1 MTTTPGPSRGGAIA
15 TSHDAATAAGARVLE
30 LGGTAVD
37 AAIAAAAVL
46 CVVYPNNVALGGDL
60 VALVRDPS
68 GRTRFVNATGPAAAA
83 ETLEALRARHGD
95 GMPSRG
101 VDAVTVPGGLRGW
114 EALAEI
120 GGTLSWNVLLSDAR
134 TLAADGHSLARSV
147 ARAIVG
153 EHRELAA
160 FEAWNATFRP
170 GGVPLIEG
178 QVLQQPALAETL
190 DQVAAAGPSAFYEG
204 ALATRWIDGLR
215 TVGSRIDDDEVAR
228 FRPTVSDPLRGEFM
242 GHTVLT
248 SPPNTQGF
256 ALLRVLR
263 GLETASIADP
273 LGADA
278 ARLALAFRDANRVR
292 LAYLADSATALDG
305 AELIAVEA
313 PGSAPASTNPQGD
326 TVGLVAVSDDGWAV
340 SLVQSVFEP
349 FGSGILEPA
358 TGVLFQNRGSA
369 FSLDPAHPAAFAG
382 GRRPPHTLMPVLV
395 ERDGELSHAL
405 ATMGG
410 QAQPQIHAQLLLRLL
425 AGASAIEATSAPRW
439 IVGRQEEADTANS
452 VIIESDVADLPRRSL
467 ATTDLVPRVV
477 PPRYE
482 YLGHSNVIRATAS
495 GWDAASDPRSD
506 GSGRVVVAHGVT
518 E

>member
-1 MTTTPGPSRGGAIA
+1 MTTPTGPSRGGAIA
-15 TSHDAATAAGARVLE
+15 TSHYAATAAGARLLE
-30 LGGTAVD
+30 RGGTAVD

-46 CVVYPNNVALGGDL
+46 CVVYQDNVALGSDL

-83 ETLEALRARHGD
+83 ETLEGLRSRHGD
-95 GMPSRG
+95 GMPTRG

-114 EALAEI
+114 EVLAEF
-120 GGTLSWNVLLSDAR
+120 GGTLGWNELLADAR
-134 TLAADGHSLARSV
+134 SLAADGHPVPRSV

-153 EHRELAA
+153 EQRELAPY
-160 FEAWNATFRP
+160 EAWNATFRP
-170 GGVPLIEG
+170 GGVPLDEG
-178 QVLQQPALAETL
+178 QVLTQPALAETL
-190 DQVAAAGPSAFYEG
+190 DRLAAGGPGAFYEG
-204 ALATRWIDGLR
+204 ELARRWIDGLR
-215 TVGSRIDDDEVAR
+215 AVGSRIDANEVAG
-228 FRPTVSDPLRGEFM
+228 FRPTVSDPLRAHFT

-263 GLETASIADP
+263 ELEMGPIADP

-292 LAYLADSATALDG
+292 LAYLADAHSALSGD
-305 AELIAVEA
+305 ELIAVEA
-313 PGSAPASTNPQGD
+313 PGSAPAPANPQGD

-349 FGSGILEPA
+349 FGSGVLDPA

-369 FSLDPAHPAAFAG
+369 FSLDPAHPAAFTG

-410 QAQPQIHAQLLLRLL
+410 QAQPQIHAQLLLQLL

-439 IVGRQEEADTANS
+439 IVGRQEAADTANS
-452 VIIESDVADLPRRSL
+452 VIIEADVPDLPRRSL
-467 ATTDLVPRVV
+467 ATTDLVPRIV

-482 YLGHSNVIRATAS
+482 YLGHSNVIRVVPS
-495 GWDAASDPRSD
+495 GYDAASDPRSD
-506 GSGRVVVAHGVT
+506 GSARVIAAPGA

>member
-1 MTTTPGPSRGGAIA
+1 MTTRPGPSRGGAIA

-37 AAIAAAAVL
+37 AAIAAAAAL

-68 GRTRFVNATGPAAAA
+68 GRTRFVNATGPAAVG
-83 ETLEALRARHGD
+83 ETLDGLRSRHGD
-95 GMPSRG
+95 EMPTRG
-101 VDAVTVPGGLRGW
+101 VDAITVPGGVRGW
-114 EALAEI
+114 AALAEI
-120 GGTLSWNVLLSDAR
+120 GGTLGWHELISDAR
-134 TLAADGHSLARSV
+134 SLAATGHPLARSV

-153 EHRELAA
+153 EQHQLAA

-178 QVLQQPALAETL
+178 QVLTQPALAETL
-190 DQVAAAGPSAFYEG
+190 DRIATGGPDAFYEG
-204 ALATRWIDGLR
+204 DLARRWIDGLR
-215 TVGSRIDDDEVAR
+215 RVGSRIAEAEVAA
-228 FRPTVSDPLRGEFM
+228 FRPVITEPLRGTFR
-242 GHTVLT
+242 GHDVLT

-263 GLETASIADP
+263 ELETTQLADP
-273 LGADA
+273 LGAGA
-278 ARLALAFRDANRVR
+278 AQLATAFRDANRVR
-292 LAYLADSATALDG
+292 LAYLADPEVGCD
-305 AELIAVEA
+305 AEHLLTVEA
-313 PGSAPASTNPQGD
+313 PESAPAPTNPQGD

-349 FGSGILEPA
+349 FGSGIIEPT
-358 TGVLFQNRGSA
+358 TGVLFQDRGSA

-395 ERDGELSHAL
+395 ERDGVLAYAL

-410 QAQPQIHAQLLLRLL
+410 QAQPQIHAQLLLQLL
-425 AGASAIEATSAPRW
+425 AGASAVEATSAPRW
-439 IVGRQEEADTANS
+439 IVGRQEESDTVNS

-467 ATTDLVPRVV
+467 ATTDLEPRVV
-477 PPRYE
+477 PPRSE
-482 YLGHSNVIRATAS
+482 TLGHSNVIRATAS

-506 GSGRVVVAHGVT
+506 GSGRVVVASGAT

>member
-1 MTTTPGPSRGGAIA
+1 MTEQQRPSRGGAIA
-15 TSHDAATAAGARVLE
+15 TSHYAATAAGARMLE
-30 LGGTAVD
+30 RGGTAVD

-46 CVVYPNNVALGGDL
+46 CVVYQDNVALGSDL

-68 GRTRFVNATGPAAAA
+68 GRTRFVNATGPAAVA
-83 ETLEALRARHGD
+83 ETLEGLRSRHGR

-101 VDAVTVPGGLRGW
+101 VDSVTVPGGLRGW

-120 GGTLSWNVLLSDAR
+120 GGKLGWNELLTDAR
-134 TLAADGHSLARSV
+134 SLAADGHPVARSV

-153 EHRELAA
+153 EQSALAPY
-160 FEAWNATFRP
+160 ESWNAAFRP
-170 GGVPLIEG
+170 GGVPLDEG
-178 QVLQQPALAETL
+178 QVLTQPALAATL
-190 DQVAAAGPSAFYEG
+190 DQLATRGPSAFYEG
-204 ALATRWIDGLR
+204 DLAKRWIDGLR
-215 TVGSRIDDDEVAR
+215 AIGSRIGEDEVAR
-228 FRPTVSDPLRGEFM
+228 FRPTISEPLRGQFS

-256 ALLRVLR
+256 ALLRALR
-263 GLETASIADP
+263 AVETAAIADP

-292 LAYLADSATALDG
+292 LAYLADPVTALDG

-313 PGSAPASTNPQGD
+313 PGPAPAPTNPQGD

-395 ERDGELSHAL
+395 ERDGALAYAL

-410 QAQPQIHAQLLLRLL
+410 QAQPQIHAQLLLKLL
-425 AGASAIEATSAPRW
+425 AGASAVEATSAPRW

-452 VIIESDVADLPRRSL
+452 VIIEADVPDLPRRSL
-467 ATTDLVPRVV
+467 ATTDLVPRIVR
-477 PPRYE
+477 PRYE
-482 YLGHSNVIRATAS
+482 YLGHSNVIRVVAA
-495 GWDAASDPRSD
+495 GYDAASDPRSD
-506 GSGRVVVAHGVT
+506 GSARVIVAQGA